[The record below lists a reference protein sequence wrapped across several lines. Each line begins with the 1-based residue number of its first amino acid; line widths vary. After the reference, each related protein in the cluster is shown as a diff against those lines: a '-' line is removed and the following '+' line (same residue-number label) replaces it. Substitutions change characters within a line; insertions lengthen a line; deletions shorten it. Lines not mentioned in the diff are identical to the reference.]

1 MWQHGGAREASWT
14 SVKCSYL
21 KNGSRLS
28 ASAVC
33 TAPGR
38 WLLFSI
44 FIARSLQV
52 ILPYSV
58 NSTRSRSPIQSL
70 QALPW
75 RWHWQLNLI
84 PLIPFAYVKHLDA
97 VRVFFE
103 TLRLVREVGSS
114 LSPLCACK
122 FTVCNGVVVT
132 PSAHDNKALIHHS

>member
-1 MWQHGGAREASWT
+1 M
-14 SVKCSYL
+14 
-21 KNGSRLS
+21 
-28 ASAVC
+28 
-33 TAPGR
+33 
-38 WLLFSI
+38 
-44 FIARSLQV
+44 
-52 ILPYSV
+52 
-58 NSTRSRSPIQSL
+58 
-70 QALPW
+70 
-75 RWHWQLNLI
+75 NLI